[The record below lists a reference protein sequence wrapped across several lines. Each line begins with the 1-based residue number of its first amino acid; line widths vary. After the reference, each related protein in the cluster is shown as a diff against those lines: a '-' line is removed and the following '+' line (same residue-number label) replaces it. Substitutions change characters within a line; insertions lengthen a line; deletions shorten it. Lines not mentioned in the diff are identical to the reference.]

1 VGVDGKL
8 DEQTEVHNEAD
19 VQYRTLG
26 NADEIQ
32 AGARESA
39 GASSY
44 VSKIEQSDM
53 QHADHHNKKNLS
65 VEEHT

>member
-19 VQYRTLG
+19 IQYRTLG

-44 VSKIEQSDM
+44 VSKF
-53 QHADHHNKKNLS
+53 NTTLRKK
-65 VEEHT
+65 